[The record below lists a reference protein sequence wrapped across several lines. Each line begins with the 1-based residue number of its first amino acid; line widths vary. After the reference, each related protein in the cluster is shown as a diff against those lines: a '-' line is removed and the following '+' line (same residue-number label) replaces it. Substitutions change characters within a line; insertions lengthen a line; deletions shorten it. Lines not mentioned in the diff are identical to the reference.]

1 MCAPLRLERLQKQK
15 GAGGKATFADKTT
28 PVGCAKGHQGPAK
41 WPRGA
46 FAMKNVAPGTDTAP
60 PLSRYPLLHATWSP
74 ARIETRSAHPRCIV
88 VEDHG
93 I

>member
-1 MCAPLRLERLQKQK
+1 MIMCAPLRLERLQKQK
-15 GAGGKATFADKTT
+15 G
-28 PVGCAKGHQGPAK
+28 GCAKGHQGPAK